1 MWLME
6 KSLDEKKK
14 NFRVLIIVI
23 SCLSGEELERV
34 WVGRISL
41 ARVQVEHCRQGRTG
55 SAGLA
60 EVILGF
66 LSF

>member
-6 KSLDEKKK
+6 KSLDGKKK
-14 NFRVLIIVI
+14 HFRVLIII
-23 SCLSGEELERV
+23 SCLSGEKLEGV
-34 WVGRISL
+34 WIGRISL
-41 ARVQVEHCRQGRTG
+41 VRVHIEHCRQGRAG

-60 EVILGF
+60 EVILRF